1 MNRFSL
7 KLVFP
12 LLISTLLIGGIKA
25 VATGSSSVGISPT
38 FNTISANAGQTITS
52 QVTVINDSNDVLKYR
67 LYAEDFNIINEDYQK
82 QFNPAAQNSLDPA
95 TWFHLPSGTH
105 TLQPHQVTKTKYTIA
120 VPANAGSGGHHA
132 VIFAESLL
140 DSQQIATNS
149 VRQIKRV
156 GSLVYLTVA
165 GQIHR
170 SGNLMS
176 FNIPFFQTHYP
187 PTATIRVQNAGND
200 FFTGSGQLSIKGLF
214 GGTANS
220 KVFRGVVIPQTTRR
234 FVVQLPLSHTIGLY
248 RVGGHLNFLN
258 QDYDLQNH
266 WILVA
271 SPIWLVAMGII
282 ILGIIYLLTWLIIR
296 FAKHHRG

>member
-7 KLVFP
+7 KLVFL
-12 LLISTLLIGGIKA
+12 LLISALLVGGIKA
-25 VATGSSSVGISPT
+25 AAAGPSSVGISPT

-52 QVTVINDSNDVLKYR
+52 QVTIINDSNDVLRYR

-95 TWFHLPSGTH
+95 TWVHLPSGTH
-105 TLQPHQVTKTKYTIA
+105 TLQPHQVAKTKYTIV

-132 VIFAESLL
+132 VIFAESLP
-140 DSQQIATNS
+140 DSQQLAANS

-165 GQIHR
+165 GQINR
-170 SGNLMS
+170 SGNLVS

-187 PTATIRVQNAGND
+187 PTATIRLQNTGND
-200 FFTGSGQLSIKGLF
+200 FFMGSGQLAIKGLF
-214 GGTANS
+214 GSTTDSESFQGIL
-220 KVFRGVVIPQTTRR
+220 IPQTIRR
-234 FVVQLPLSHTIGLY
+234 FSVQLPLSHPIGLY
-248 RVGGHLNFLN
+248 RVSGHLNFLN
-258 QDYDLQNH
+258 QNYNLPSH

-282 ILGIIYLLTWLIIR
+282 ILGIIYLLAWLIIR
-296 FAKHHRG
+296 LIKHRG